1 MKTGNIIRAA
11 FLAIILS
18 LLVIGSWEIH
28 LRNQGNKIYYDD
40 NEAMWAHYR
49 GMVYEPSD
57 ESTVFLG
64 SSRIKFD
71 LDIPTW
77 QNITGNHVIQ
87 LANVGSDPV
96 PYLMDLAD
104 DKKFKGTL
112 VVDVTEEIFFS
123 DFSPEDVATDKKINY
138 FKKITPTQRFSFQ
151 VNHVL
156 ESQFV
161 FLDQDRY
168 SINSMLDEL
177 PLAHRP
183 GVYLE
188 PDFPDDF
195 GVVDFNRQSLMT
207 PRFVADTSL
216 QNRVKAI
223 WVCLGKVMIGPPP
236 SPGKLDSFCNM
247 IKVATD
253 KIKSRGGKVLFI
265 RTPSSGTMWDMEV
278 KRFAK
283 TRYWDKLIAV
293 TGCPGIFFSDYPTLS
308 NFVCPEWS
316 HLKPDDAVI
325 FTKELIKI
333 LQKDKG
339 WTFNK
344 KSNSI

>member
-1 MKTGNIIRAA
+1 MQKSTIIRAG
-11 FLAIILS
+11 FLAIIIS
-18 LLVIGSWEIH
+18 LVAMASWEIH
-28 LRNQGNKIYYDD
+28 LRHQGITFSYDD
-40 NEAMWAHYR
+40 NEALWAHNR

-57 ESTVFLG
+57 ESTVFIG

-96 PYLMDLAD
+96 PYLMDFAD
-104 DKKFKGTL
+104 DKNFKGIL
-112 VVDVTEEIFFS
+112 VADVTEELFFS
-123 DFSPEDVATDKKINY
+123 DFSPEDVARDKNINY

-151 VNHVL
+151 VNHIL

-161 FLDQDRY
+161 FLDQDNY
-168 SINSMLDEL
+168 SINAMLDRL
-177 PLAHRP
+177 PIPPRS
-183 GVYLE
+183 GVFLF
-188 PDFPDDF
+188 PLFPADFDRTSFTRQSSMTPKF
-195 GVVDFNRQSLMT
+195 VVDT
-207 PRFVADTSL
+207 TL
-216 QNRVKAI
+216 QNMVKAN
-223 WVCLGKVMIGPPP
+223 WVFLGRAMMGPPP
-236 SPGKLDSFCNM
+236 SPGKLDSFVNM

-253 KIKSRGGKVLFI
+253 KIKSRGGQVLFL
-265 RTPSSGTMWDMEV
+265 RTPSSGPMLENE
-278 KRFAK
+278 KKGFAK
-283 TRYWDKLIAV
+283 VQYWDKLLSV
-293 TGCPGIFFSDYPTLS
+293 TGCPGVFYADYPTLS

>member
-1 MKTGNIIRAA
+1 MKTGNIIRAG
-11 FLAIILS
+11 FLAIILAV
-18 LLVIGSWEIH
+18 LAMASWEIH
-28 LRNQGNKIYYDD
+28 LRHQGNTIYYDD

-57 ESTVFLG
+57 ESTVFIG
-64 SSRIKFD
+64 SSRMKFD

-77 QNITGNHVIQ
+77 QAITGNHAIQ
-87 LANVGSDPV
+87 LSNVGSDPV

-104 DKKFKGTL
+104 DKNFKGNL
-112 VVDVTEEIFFS
+112 VVGVTEEIFFS
-123 DFSPEDVATDKKINY
+123 DFSPEDVVKDKKINY

-151 VNHVL
+151 VNHIL

-177 PLAHRP
+177 PIPPRP
-183 GVYLE
+183 GIFPE

-223 WVCLGKVMIGPPP
+223 WICLGRAMAGPPP
-236 SPGKLDSFCNM
+236 SPGKLDSFLHV

-253 KIKSRGGKVLFI
+253 KIKSRGGQILFI
-265 RTPSSGTMWDMEV
+265 RNPSSGPMLQNEMKGFSRTH
-278 KRFAK
+278 
-283 TRYWDKLIAV
+283 YWDRLLAV
-293 TGCPGIFFSDYPTLS
+293 TGCPGIFYADYPSLS
-308 NFVCPEWS
+308 HFVCPEWS
-316 HLKPDDAVI
+316 HLKPADAVI
-325 FTKELIKI
+325 YTKSLIGI
-333 LQKDKG
+333 LQKNKG

>member
-1 MKTGNIIRAA
+1 MQTGNIMRAG

-18 LLVIGSWEIH
+18 LLVIASWEIH
-28 LRNQGNKIYYDD
+28 LRHQGNAISYDD

-123 DFSPEDVATDKKINY
+123 DFSPDEVATDKKINY
-138 FKKITPTQRFSFQ
+138 FKKITPTQRFGFQ

-161 FLDQDRY
+161 FLDEDRY

-177 PLAHRP
+177 PVSSRP
-183 GVYLE
+183 GVFQDPL
-188 PDFPDDF
+188 FPDDF
-195 GVVDFNRQSLMT
+195 GKVNFDRQSYMT
-207 PRFVADTSL
+207 AKFVADTSL
-216 QNRVKAI
+216 QNKVKDN
-223 WVCLGKVMIGPPP
+223 WVFLAKVMIGPPP
-236 SPGKLDSFCNM
+236 SVGKLDSFLNVV
-247 IKVATD
+247 KVATD
-253 KIKSRGGKVLFI
+253 KIKSRGGKVLFL
-265 RTPSSGTMWDMEV
+265 RTPSSGSMWENEV
-278 KRFAK
+278 KGFSKA
-283 TRYWDKLIAV
+283 RYWDKLLAV
-293 TGCPGIFFSDYPTLS
+293 TGCPGIFFADYPS
-308 NFVCPEWS
+308 ISKFVCPEWS

-325 FTKELIKI
+325 FTKEFIKI

>member
-11 FLAIILS
+11 LMAVILS
-18 LLVIGSWEIH
+18 ILAMASWEIH

-57 ESTVFLG
+57 ESTVFIG
-64 SSRIKFD
+64 SSRMKFD

-77 QNITGNHVIQ
+77 QSITGNHAVQ
-87 LANVGSDPV
+87 LSNVGSDPI

-104 DKKFKGTL
+104 DKNFKGNL
-112 VVDVTEEIFFS
+112 VVGVTEELFFS
-123 DFSPEDVATDKKINY
+123 DFSPEDVARDKKINY
-138 FKKITPTQRFSFQ
+138 YKKITPTQRFSFQ
-151 VNHVL
+151 VNHLL

-168 SINSMLDEL
+168 SINSMLGEL
-177 PLAHRP
+177 PIHPRP
-183 GVYLE
+183 GVFPE

-223 WVCLGKVMIGPPP
+223 WVCLGRVMAGPPP
-236 SPGKLDSFCNM
+236 SQGKLDSFLHM

-253 KIKSRGGKVLFI
+253 KIKSRGGQVLFI
-265 RTPSSGTMWDMEV
+265 RNPSSGPMRENEV
-278 KRFAK
+278 KGFA
-283 TRYWDKLIAV
+283 RAQYWDKLLAV
-293 TGCPGIFFSDYPTLS
+293 TGCQGIFFSDYPSLS
-308 NFVCPEWS
+308 SFVCPEWS
-316 HLKPDDAVI
+316 HLKPADAKI
-325 FTKELIKI
+325 YTRELIKI

>member
-1 MKTGNIIRAA
+1 MQTSSIIRAG

-18 LLVIGSWEIH
+18 LLVIASWEIH
-28 LRNQGNKIYYDD
+28 LRHQGNAISYDD
-40 NEAMWAHYR
+40 NEALWAHNR
-49 GMVYEPSD
+49 GMVYEPAD
-57 ESTVFLG
+57 KSTVLLG

-77 QNITGNHVIQ
+77 QNITRNHAIQ

-104 DKKFKGTL
+104 DKNFKGTL

-138 FKKITPTQRFSFQ
+138 YKKITPTQKFSFL

-161 FLDQDRY
+161 FLDQDNY
-168 SINSMLDEL
+168 SVNALLDEL
-177 PLAHRP
+177 PIKARP
-183 GVYLE
+183 GVFLF
-188 PDFPDDF
+188 PLFPADFDRTSFD
-195 GVVDFNRQSLMT
+195 RQSRMT
-207 PRFVADTSL
+207 PRFLADTNL
-216 QNRVKAI
+216 QNQVKANWI
-223 WVCLGKVMIGPPP
+223 FLEKAMMGPPP
-236 SPGKLDSFCNM
+236 SPGKLDSFLNV
-247 IKVATD
+247 IKVATN
-253 KIKSRGGKVLFI
+253 KIKSRGGQILFL
-265 RTPSSGTMWDMEV
+265 RTPSSGPMLEGE
-278 KRFAK
+278 KKGFPKAQFF
-283 TRYWDKLIAV
+283 DKLLAV
-293 TGCPGIFFSDYPTLS
+293 TGCPGIFYADYPGLS

>member
-1 MKTGNIIRAA
+1 MKTANIIRAA

-195 GVVDFNRQSLMT
+195 GVVDFNRQSYMT

-223 WVCLGKVMIGPPP
+223 WVCLGKIMIGPPP

-253 KIKSRGGKVLFI
+253 KIKSRGGQVLFL
-265 RTPSSGTMWDMEV
+265 RTPSSGPMLEGE
-278 KRFAK
+278 KKGFSK
-283 TRYWDKLIAV
+283 SRYWDKLLAV
-293 TGCPGIFFSDYPTLS
+293 TGCPGIFYADYPSLS
-308 NFVCPEWS
+308 QFVCPEWS

-333 LQKDKG
+333 LQRDKG

>member
-1 MKTGNIIRAA
+1 MRTNSIIRAGW
-11 FLAIILS
+11 LAIILS
-18 LLVIGSWEIH
+18 LIVISWWEFH
-28 LRNQGNKIYYDD
+28 LRNNGNKISYDD

-49 GMVYEPSD
+49 GKVYEPSD

-64 SSRIKFD
+64 ASRIKFD

-104 DKKFKGTL
+104 DINFKGNL

-123 DFSPEDVATDKKINY
+123 DFSPEDVKTDKKINY
-138 FKKITPTQRFSFQ
+138 YKKITPTQRFSFQ
-151 VNHVL
+151 VNRFL

-161 FLDQDRY
+161 FLDEDRF

-177 PLAHRP
+177 PVSSRP
-183 GVYLE
+183 GVFLD
-188 PDFPDDF
+188 PLFPDDF
-195 GVVDFNRQSLMT
+195 GKVNFNRQSYMT
-207 PRFVADTSL
+207 PKFIEDTSL
-216 QNRVKAI
+216 QNKVKDN
-223 WVCLGKVMIGPPP
+223 WVFLSKVMIGPPP

-253 KIKSRGGKVLFI
+253 KIKGRGGQVLFL
-265 RTPSSGTMWDMEV
+265 RTPSSGPMLEGE
-278 KRFAK
+278 KKGFSK
-283 TRYWDKLIAV
+283 SKYWDKLISV
-293 TGCPGIFFSDYPTLS
+293 TGCPGIFYADYPGLS

-316 HLKPDDAVI
+316 HLKPADAVI

-333 LQKDKG
+333 LQKDMG

>member
-1 MKTGNIIRAA
+1 MQTGTIIRAG

-18 LLVIGSWEIH
+18 ILVMVSWEIH

-57 ESTVFLG
+57 KSTVFLG

-112 VVDVTEEIFFS
+112 VVDVTEGLFFS

-138 FKKITPTQRFSFQ
+138 FKKITPTQRFSFR

-168 SINSMLDEL
+168 SINSMMDEL

-183 GVYLE
+183 GIKPE

-195 GVVDFNRQSLMT
+195 GVVDFNRQSYMT

-223 WVCLGKVMIGPPP
+223 WVCLGRVMAAPT
-236 SPGKLDSFCNM
+236 SSAGKLDSFFNV

-253 KIKSRGGKVLFI
+253 KIKSRGGHVLFL
-265 RTPSSGTMWDMEV
+265 RTPSSGPMLENE
-278 KRFAK
+278 KKGYPRAK
-283 TRYWDKLIAV
+283 YWDRLLAV
-293 TGCPGIFFSDYPTLS
+293 TGCPGIYYADYPTLS

-316 HLKPDDAVI
+316 HLKPEDAKI
-325 FTKELIKI
+325 YTKELIKI

-339 WTFNK
+339 WTFSK